1 LSKDT
6 EDQLMITNEQKDYL
20 EKLAAE
26 QKFVT
31 SIRKKIFM
39 IIMNAEDYLDALQNL
54 LKLKLNRKESK
65 DIAIVITE
73 CCAQEQTFNKFYVFL
88 IEKLSQIKKELKF
101 SFQYALWDQ
110 FKLLENFG
118 LRKICN
124 IAKLTAYLI
133 RKAVIGLGSL
143 KGIELEEKNDH
154 HLLFMKAFLK
164 TFFEK
169 FFFI

>member
-1 LSKDT
+1 
-6 EDQLMITNEQKDYL
+6 MITNEQKDYL
-20 EKLAAE
+20 EKLAVE

-88 IEKLSQIKKELKF
+88 IEKLSQLKKEVKF

-110 FKLLENFG
+110 FKLLENFS

-154 HLLFMKAFLK
+154 QLLFMKAFLK
-164 TFFEK
+164 TLFEK
-169 FFFI
+169 FFFK